1 MTKPDDVPQEVWDRA
16 IAIETGYEGGEN
28 GRRPVFI
35 ARAIMAEREA
45 GNADRLRTLVSD
57 MLTIILNRCDEKDPK
72 VKAVLLR
79 AIEEMSEPDF
89 IPD

>member
-1 MTKPDDVPQEVWDRA
+1 MIKPEDIPQDIWDDAEAHRQLWAKGPSSIKEAV
-16 IAIETGYEGGEN
+16 
-28 GRRPVFI
+28 